1 MNNKDKEFKN
11 ICSINF
17 KETGYV
23 LQKVR
28 NKVGDDMYVIID
40 SNNPTS
46 ELYSCYELDLGNML
60 QNLIL
65 SEEVE

>member
-1 MNNKDKEFKN
+1 MNDKDKEFKN

-28 NKVGDDMYVIID
+28 NKAGDDMYVIID

-60 QNLIL
+60 QNIIL